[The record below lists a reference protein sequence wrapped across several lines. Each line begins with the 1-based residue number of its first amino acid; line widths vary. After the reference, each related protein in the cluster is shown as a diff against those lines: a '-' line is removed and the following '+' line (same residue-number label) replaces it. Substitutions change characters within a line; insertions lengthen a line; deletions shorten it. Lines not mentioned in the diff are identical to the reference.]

1 MTASSFEQAV
11 LFMSQGRPAEAAEL
25 AETLLADQPGNARLW
40 HLLGCARLQ
49 LGQVDDAARHIR
61 HAIGIDDSNPAA
73 HANLARALLARK
85 PGAAGL
91 DEAEAA
97 VRRAIAAAPADLS
110 FRLTLGEVLQA
121 ARRYPDAVLEL
132 RRALDLAPGNPDI
145 AATLASALHLAGQ
158 ADEALALCARVL
170 AAHPGH
176 VGGWINRG
184 NAHLLKGEVAAAR
197 AALDRAVELAPNNTQ
212 ARFNRGFA
220 ALRQEDYA
228 IGWADYESRHDRP
241 FARLPDRLEGL
252 ILLIDQ
258 DQYAGDTF
266 QYIRFVLPLLERGAR
281 VILSLPARLGA
292 MLRVCFPNHPRLDYH
307 VLGTPEPAHDHKVGI
322 ASLPLLLW
330 PTEPF
335 GAGRVPYL
343 QAPDEAVAEWR
354 SRIRRPGKLAVAINW
369 QGNPDYDLDHFR
381 SVPLSH
387 LEPLAAVADRVDF
400 FSVHGGDERVE
411 LAPFPLNPL
420 PKDCDAAGAFLG
432 TAALMKACDLV
443 VSSDTSTAHLAGGL
457 GCPLWLMASAYPEWR
472 WLDKR
477 TDSPWYPTARLFRQP
492 SVGDWRPV
500 AAAIAEALRAH

>member
-1 MTASSFEQAV
+1 MTTSRFEQAV
-11 LFMSQGRPAEAAEL
+11 LLMGQGRPAEAADL
-25 AETLLADQPGNARLW
+25 AEELLAAEPGNARLW

-49 LGQVDDAARHIR
+49 LGQADTAARHIR
-61 HAIGIDDSNPAA
+61 HAVGIDGSNPAA
-73 HANLARALLARK
+73 HANLARALLARTNG
-85 PGAAGL
+85 P
-91 DEAEAA
+91 DDHEEAEASI
-97 VRRAIAAAPADLS
+97 RRAIAAAPAELS
-110 FRLTLGEVLQA
+110 FRLTLGEVLQS
-121 ARRYPDAVLEL
+121 ARRYPEAVVEL
-132 RRALDLAPGNPDI
+132 RQALDLAPENPDI

-158 ADEALALCARVL
+158 ADEALALCARIL

-176 VGGWINRG
+176 VGAWINRG
-184 NAHLLKGEVAAAR
+184 NAHLLKGEVTAAR
-197 AALDRAVELAPNNTQ
+197 AALDRAVELAPNNVQ

-220 ALRQEDYA
+220 ALRQEEYA

-241 FARLPDRLEGL
+241 FAYLPDYLEGQT
-252 ILLIDQ
+252 LLIDH

-281 VILSLPARLGA
+281 VVLSLPARLGV
-292 MLRVCFPNHPRLDYH
+292 MLRVCFATHPRLEYH
-307 VLGTPEPAHDHKVGI
+307 VLGTPEPPHDHKVGI

-343 QAPDEAVAEWR
+343 QAPDDAVAEWR
-354 SRIRRPGKLAVAINW
+354 RRIRRPGRLAVAINW

-381 SVPLSH
+381 SVPLEH

-400 FSVHGGDERVE
+400 FSVHGGDERVDM
-411 LAPFPLNPL
+411 APFPLNPL

-443 VSSDTSTAHLAGGL
+443 VSSDTSTAHLAGAL

-492 SVGDWRPV
+492 GVGDWRPV
-500 AAAIAEALRAH
+500 AAAIADAIGTL